1 MPPAYV
7 KPYVKRQ
14 KNDAA
19 DAEAIC
25 EAVTRAN
32 MRFVET
38 KTPEQQSC
46 LMLHRTRQLFIRQ
59 QTSVINAIRAHMG
72 LSRQWDARAS
82 SYCLRSARIVVTTG
96 SLRSHACVL
105 LPLAPNCV
113 GSRSRF

>member
-46 LMLHRTRQLFIRQ
+46 LMLHRTRQLFI
-59 QTSVINAIRAHMG
+59 G
-72 LSRQWDARAS
+72 
-82 SYCLRSARIVVTTG
+82 YCCKTILNGPRR
-96 SLRSHACVL
+96 
-105 LPLAPNCV
+105 N
-113 GSRSRF
+113 F